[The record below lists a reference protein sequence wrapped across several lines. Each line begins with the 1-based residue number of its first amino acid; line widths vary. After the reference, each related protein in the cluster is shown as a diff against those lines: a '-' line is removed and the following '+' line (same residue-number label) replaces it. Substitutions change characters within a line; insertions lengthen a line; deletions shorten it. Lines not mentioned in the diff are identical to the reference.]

1 MSRRLAIAIILALV
15 VGGTAWLLQRSE
27 PALVVM
33 THAERI
39 VLTGYRENGSLAWSI
54 HAMSGALDTSDSSL
68 ETVELTLFRDADSPI
83 IVSGNRLARDSSGST
98 LTGSVQVD
106 QTDGMSL
113 RTDTLF
119 WDEHNDILES
129 GPVMIEMP
137 EASITAGGFHHNLDT
152 GLTALTRGIEA
163 QINHA
168 NTMYEAQADSA
179 EASTDQ
185 LSLIGNVTI
194 QNETGDTFTCQ
205 RLESESKTSSIR
217 MIGDVVGIW
226 QENEFS
232 AGTMLLGDDGIRLH
246 DNVTTDLNM
255 LMMDESHDT

>member
-1 MSRRLAIAIILALV
+1 
-15 VGGTAWLLQRSE
+15 
-27 PALVVM
+27 
-33 THAERI
+33 
-39 VLTGYRENGSLAWSI
+39 
-54 HAMSGALDTSDSSL
+54 
-68 ETVELTLFRDADSPI
+68 
-83 IVSGNRLARDSSGST
+83 VSGDRLARDSSGST

-129 GPVMIEMP
+129 GPVTIEMP

-163 QINHA
+163 QITHDDA
-168 NTMYEAQADSA
+168 MYDAQADSA
-179 EASTDQ
+179 EASTD
-185 LSLIGNVTI
+185 LLALIGNVTI
-194 QNETGDTFTCQ
+194 QSEIGDTFACQ
-205 RLESESKTSSIR
+205 RLESESSTSSIR
-217 MIGDVVGIW
+217 MIGNVVGVW

-232 AGTMLLGDDGIRLH
+232 AGTVLLGEDGIRLH
-246 DNVTTDLNM
+246 DNVTADLNM